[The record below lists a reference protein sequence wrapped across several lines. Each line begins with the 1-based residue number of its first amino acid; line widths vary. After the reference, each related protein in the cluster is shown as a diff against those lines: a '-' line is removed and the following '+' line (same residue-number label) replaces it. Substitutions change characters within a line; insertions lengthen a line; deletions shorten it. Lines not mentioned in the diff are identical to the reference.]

1 MKGTIPKVFEKDLI
15 DGTAVQI
22 GKDNA
27 VLADALLQDL
37 FSLGLKAGFLN
48 GLFKNDDVSGAE
60 NSSVSFMPDASRPWA
75 AMII

>member
-1 MKGTIPKVFEKDLI
+1 MEGVIPQVFEKDLI

-27 VLADALLQDL
+27 VLAGTFLQDL
-37 FSLGLKAGFLN
+37 FSFGLKAGFLN
-48 GLFKNDDVSGAE
+48 GLFKNDDVSAPK